1 MSNMQELIAYSQ
13 AYARRE
19 IPVQV
24 PVAYCFHDLVHT
36 EQMVG
41 ALRLL
46 STEAGLN
53 ERETAILEIAGWF
66 HDLGYAQGPN
76 GHEARSAELARK
88 VLAEQGADPALIQD
102 VEACILATRMPQQP
116 QDHLQSLMC
125 DADLSHLG
133 TPEYWT
139 FAGKLRQE
147 FLMSRDKVMSEPEWL
162 RFEIHFL
169 EEHKYHTAEA
179 ERLYGKLKRKHIKKL
194 YGMLTLYTPDAVPI
208 KIEDEVELE
217 AEGKKFGRGVETM
230 FRSAYRT
237 HINLSSIADNK
248 ANIMLSINAI
258 IVSITVSTLVPRFGE
273 NSALVIPT
281 ILLLV
286 VCLIA
291 IIFATLSTRPKI
303 TKGEVTRESVQQ
315 KEANLLFFGNFYN
328 MSLKDYQ
335 WGMDKLI
342 GDKKFIYRTM
352 TRDLYFLGI
361 VLAKKYAYLRWCY
374 TVFMWGLIAAVVAF
388 ALAFLL

>member
-1 MSNMQELIAYSQ
+1 MQELVAYCQ
-13 AYARRE
+13 EHAQRE
-19 IPVQV
+19 IPLRV
-24 PVAYCFHDLVHT
+24 PESYCFHDLVHT

-41 ALRLL
+41 SLRLL
-46 STEAGLN
+46 AEEARLSD
-53 ERETAILEIAGWF
+53 EEKAILEIAGWF
-66 HDLGYAQGPN
+66 HDQGYSEGPV
-76 GHEARSAELARK
+76 GHEARGKAIARG
-88 VLAEQGADPALIQD
+88 VLSEQGASEELIRQ
-102 VEACILATRMPQQP
+102 VEECIGATQMPQQP
-116 QDHLQSLMC
+116 QTRLQSIMC

-147 FLMSRDKVMSEPEWL
+147 FLVSQNKVMSEPEWL

-194 YGMLTLYTPDAVPI
+194 YGMLMLYTPSALQQLP
-208 KIEDEVELE
+208 DEEIELE

-258 IVSITVSTLVPRFGE
+258 IVSITVSTLVPQFAD
-273 NSALVIPT
+273 NQALVIPT
-281 ILLLV
+281 ILLLI

-303 TKGEVTRESVQQ
+303 TKGEVTIESIQD
-315 KEANLLFFGNFYN
+315 KSANLLFFGNFYN
-328 MSLKDYQ
+328 MKLKDYQ
-335 WGMDKLI
+335 WGMDQLI
-342 GDKKFIYRTM
+342 QDKKFIYRSM
-352 TRDLYFLGI
+352 TKDLYFLGI
-361 VLAKKYAYLRWCY
+361 VLAKKYEYLRWCY
-374 TVFMWGLIAAVVAF
+374 TVFMWGLIIAV
-388 ALAFLL
+388 LAFGYAFLG

>member
-1 MSNMQELIAYSQ
+1 MQELVAFCQ
-13 AYARRE
+13 EHARRE
-19 IPVQV
+19 IPLRV
-24 PVAYCFHDLVHT
+24 PETYCFHDLVHT

-41 ALRLL
+41 SLRLL
-46 STEAGLN
+46 AAEAQLTDDD
-53 ERETAILEIAGWF
+53 TAILEMAGWF
-66 HDLGYAQGPN
+66 HDQGYTEGPA
-76 GHEARSAELARK
+76 GHEARSKAIARQA
-88 VLAEQGADPALIQD
+88 LSEQGASEDLIQQ
-102 VEACILATRMPQQP
+102 VESCIGATQMPQNP
-116 QDHLQSLMC
+116 QNRLQSLMC

-147 FLMSRDKVMSEPEWL
+147 FLASHNKVMSEPEWL

-194 YGMLTLYTPDAVPI
+194 YGMLTLYTPSAVHQEP
-208 KIEDEVELE
+208 DEEIELE

-258 IVSITVSTLVPRFGE
+258 IISITVSTLVPQFGD
-273 NSALVIPT
+273 NQALVIPT

-303 TKGEVTRESVQQ
+303 TKGEVTIESIQD
-315 KEANLLFFGNFYN
+315 KSANLLFFGNFYN
-328 MSLKDYQ
+328 MKLKDYQ
-335 WGMDKLI
+335 WGMDQLI
-342 GDKKFIYRTM
+342 QDKKFIYRSM
-352 TRDLYFLGI
+352 TKDLYFLGI
-361 VLAKKYAYLRWCY
+361 VLAKKYEYLRWCY
-374 TVFMWGLIAAVVAF
+374 TVFMWGLIITV
-388 ALAFLL
+388 LAFGYAFLG

>member
-1 MSNMQELIAYSQ
+1 MSSMQELVAFCQ
-13 AYARRE
+13 ELARRE
-19 IPVQV
+19 IPLRV
-24 PVAYCFHDLVHT
+24 PETYCFHDLVHT
-36 EQMVG
+36 EQMVSS
-41 ALRLL
+41 LRLL
-46 STEAGLN
+46 AEEAELTED
-53 ERETAILEIAGWF
+53 EKAILEIAGWF
-66 HDLGYAQGPN
+66 HDQGYTEGPS
-76 GHEARSAELARK
+76 GHEARSQAIARE
-88 VLAEQGADPALIQD
+88 VLSARNVSEEVMRQ
-102 VEACILATRMPQQP
+102 VEACIGATKMPQQP
-116 QDHLQSLMC
+116 GSRLQSIMC

-147 FLMSRDKVMSEPEWL
+147 FLLSQNKVMSEPEWL

-194 YGMLTLYTPDAVPI
+194 YGMLTLYAPSTVPQEPDEEI
-208 KIEDEVELE
+208 ELE
-217 AEGKKFGRGVETM
+217 AEGNKFGRGVETM

-258 IVSITVSTLVPRFGE
+258 IVSITVSTLVPQFGE
-273 NSALVIPT
+273 NEALVIPT

-303 TKGEVTRESVQQ
+303 TKGEVTIESIQS

-328 MSLKDYQ
+328 MKLKDYQ
-335 WGMDKLI
+335 WGMDQLI
-342 GDKKFIYRTM
+342 QDKKFIYRSM
-352 TRDLYFLGI
+352 TKDLYFLGI
-361 VLAKKYAYLRWCY
+361 VLAKKYEYLRWCY
-374 TVFMWGLIAAVVAF
+374 TVFMWGLIASVVAF
-388 ALAFLL
+388 AISFLG